1 MLNLKR
7 IFKNYEEAGSLNA
20 MVNLFGFIG
29 PRVFL
34 TKSGEVG
41 VVLEIQGVDY
51 ECLDAPAIDG
61 LTKRLESA
69 LRLFDENYRIYQL
82 LFKRNRQA
90 IPHSFCG
97 KPVVDAAIR
106 ERIAYFAEKTDEMF
120 SLSIFFVVLCPALAT
135 RRSIA
140 ASILEFPEH
149 PRKSLSDIRARF
161 SESANVRLDA
171 QEITRSESVLSHKVE
186 NFRAHISDFVTVR
199 ILGKRKHLF

>member
-29 PRVFL
+29 PQVFL

-41 VVLEIQGVDY
+41 VMLEIHGVDY

-82 LFKRNRQA
+82 LFKRNRNGA
-90 IPHSFCG
+90 PFRWGCHSGISRTSSQIARRSSDPIFREGSREAQCKTDRARG
-97 KPVVDAAIR
+97 IRSPPESREFSRTR
-106 ERIAYFAEKTDEMF
+106 ERLRHGEN
-120 SLSIFFVVLCPALAT
+120 
-135 RRSIA
+135 
-140 ASILEFPEH
+140 
-149 PRKSLSDIRARF
+149 PRKRGSICRF
-161 SESANVRLDA
+161 EANA
-171 QEITRSESVLSHKVE
+171 E
-186 NFRAHISDFVTVR
+186 F
-199 ILGKRKHLF
+199 